1 MSTIQTDKT
10 RLPGRLEEL
19 GQVMMPRAIEN
30 DAVYQ
35 ETVEM
40 IDRLMSMPKLTKGQE
55 VYLETLVQLVQAYEA
70 SHYPIEAGDLGGI
83 SALLHLLQE
92 NGMSASDLARLLG
105 VHVSMGSKI
114 LNGERSLTVE
124 HLLKLAQRFRVRP
137 ELFMPRYD
145 AAAQQPGRK
154 AKHKI
159 ADWKD

>member
-19 GQVMMPRAIEN
+19 GQVLMPQAIDS
-30 DAVYQ
+30 DAVYE

-40 IDRLMSMPKLTKGQE
+40 IDRLMAMSKLTRGQE
-55 VYLETLVQLVQAYEA
+55 VYLETLVQLVQAHEA
-70 SHYPIEAGDLGGI
+70 AHYPIQTGDLGGLA
-83 SALLHLLQE
+83 ALRHLLEE

-114 LNGERSLTVE
+114 LNGQRSLTVE
-124 HLLKLAQRFRVRP
+124 HLLKLADRFKVRP
-137 ELFMPRYD
+137 ELFMPRHQT
-145 AAAQQPGRK
+145 AAPKVPKTRRK
-154 AKHKI
+154 T